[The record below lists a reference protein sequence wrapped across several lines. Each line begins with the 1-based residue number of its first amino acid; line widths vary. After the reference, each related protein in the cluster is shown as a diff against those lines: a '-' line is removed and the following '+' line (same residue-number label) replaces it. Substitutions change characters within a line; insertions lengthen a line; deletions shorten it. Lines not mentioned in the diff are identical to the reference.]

1 MAQNTIKANFLDI
14 HTRKTYLAEVVYNE
28 TIVSINKLSDK
39 CEEELSWVV
48 PGFVDSHV
56 HIESSMLSP
65 IEFAKMVSKYGT
77 IGAVCDPHEIANVCG
92 DEGIDY
98 MMSSAKNAC
107 MKLFF
112 ALPSCVPATSFETNG
127 ATVDDKTLDKYH
139 DKVVALGEMM
149 NYPGVVY
156 GDKKVLSLIN
166 GAKKYDL
173 PIDGHVPGLNG
184 ADLDKYISVGI
195 STDHECFS
203 YDEAVEKIEKGM
215 KVLIREGSAAR
226 NLEALFPLLQ
236 SHVDDIMFCTDDS
249 HPDDVLERGHISRF
263 VDYAI
268 SRGVSLF
275 DLYKPLLLTPN
286 KHYRL
291 GLGEL
296 RVGDKADF
304 LVVDNLE
311 SYNVKRCI
319 VDGRDS
325 FFDDASDSTVN
336 EKKCVNVKSNK
347 DSKSGEYVNVFET
360 REFEVVDFAV
370 EKKSDKL
377 RVIEVKDGEL
387 VSSQYI
393 WQVNNRARFVEPS
406 LTEDIVKIVVI
417 NRYDPGAEPAVGF
430 IKGTGMSCEC
440 GAYGS
445 SIAHDSHNVVIV
457 GSDDWAIKDCANTL
471 FANKG
476 GLCVVDGENI
486 ESMQLPIGGLMTDS
500 DYADVASKY
509 SMIQGIIK
517 EKLGVKLKAPFMTS
531 SFMSL
536 LVIPSLKLG
545 DKGLFDV
552 DKFEF
557 VDLFV

>member
-1 MAQNTIKANFLDI
+1 MAQNTIKANLLDI
-14 HTRKTYLAEVVYNE
+14 HSRSMYLAEVIYDDN
-28 TIVSINKLSDK
+28 IIAINKLSDE
-39 CEEELSWVV
+39 CDSSLNWIV

-65 IEFAKMVSKYGT
+65 VEFAKMVSRYGT

-98 MMSSAKNAC
+98 MMESAKSAC

-139 DKVVALGEMM
+139 TKVVALAEMM
-149 NYPGVVY
+149 NYPGVIY
-156 GDKKVLSLIN
+156 NDSKVKALLDC
-166 GAKKYDL
+166 AKKYNL
-173 PIDGHVPGLNG
+173 PIDGHVPGLSG
-184 ADLDKYISVGI
+184 DDLDKYISAGI

-203 YDEAVEKIEKGM
+203 YDEAVEKISKGM

-226 NLEALFPLLQ
+226 NLDALFPLLK
-236 SHVDDIMFCTDDS
+236 SHIDDIMFCTDDS

-263 VDYAI
+263 VDYALSKGI
-268 SRGVSLF
+268 SIF
-275 DLYKPLLLTPN
+275 DLYKPLLQTPN
-286 KHYRL
+286 KHYGL

-296 RVGDKADF
+296 RVGDSADF
-304 LVVDNLE
+304 LVVDNLK
-311 SYNVKRCI
+311 SYKVQKCI
-319 VDGRDS
+319 VNGK
-325 FFDDASDSTVN
+325 DANQDNITA
-336 EKKCVNVKSNK
+336 
-347 DSKSGEYVNVFET
+347 SKQSKYVNTFET
-360 REFEVVDFAV
+360 RQFEVVDVAV
-370 EKKSDKL
+370 EKQSDKV

-387 VSSQYI
+387 VSGQYI
-393 WQVNNRARFVEPS
+393 WQINNRSRFVMPS
-406 LTEDIVKIVVI
+406 LDEDIVKIVVI
-417 NRYDPGAEPAVGF
+417 NRYDPQAEPAVGF

-457 GSDDWAIKDCANTL
+457 GSDDWAIVDCANRI
-471 FANKG
+471 FENEG
-476 GLCVVDGENI
+476 GLCVVNGEEI
-486 ESMQLPIGGLMTDS
+486 ESMKLPIAGLMIDE
-500 DYADVASKY
+500 DYSAVADKY
-509 SMIQGIIK
+509 SKIQGIIK

-552 DKFEF
+552 DKFQF
-557 VDLFV
+557 VDLFVKE